1 MTARL
6 LFDSLDIV
14 KEYMRSDED
23 DIDNTLIEMFV
34 DMAERKVRKI
44 AGMNEEDFVTNA
56 DAMRPPVLYATAY
69 MLEHRQDADHA
80 ELDITLRALVAQERD
95 VPV

>member
-6 LFDSLDIV
+6 LFDDLTIV
-14 KEYMRSDED
+14 KEYLRYD
-23 DIDNTLIEMFV
+23 DDTDDSLIEMFETA
-34 DMAERKVRKI
+34 AERKVMKI
-44 AGMNEEDFVTNA
+44 AGKSEEDFVACA

-69 MLEHRQDADHA
+69 MLEHRQEADHA

>member
-6 LFDSLDIV
+6 LFEDLTIV
-14 KEYMRSDED
+14 KEYMRYD
-23 DIDNTLIEMFV
+23 DDTDDNLIEMFETA
-34 DMAERKVRKI
+34 AERKVMKI
-44 AGMNEEDFVTNA
+44 AGMSEEDFVSRA
-56 DAMRPPVLYATAY
+56 DAMRPPVLYATTY
-69 MLEHRQDADHA
+69 MLEHRQEADHA

>member
-6 LFDSLDIV
+6 LFDNLDIV
-14 KEYMRSDED
+14 KEYLKSDED
-23 DIDNTLIEMFV
+23 DIEDTLIEMTV
-34 DMAERKVRKI
+34 DMAERKLMKI
-44 AGMNEEDFVTNA
+44 AGMNEIEFVTNA
-56 DAMRPPVLYATAY
+56 VAMKLPVLYATAY
-69 MLEHRQDADHA
+69 LLEHRQEADHA

>member
-6 LFDSLDIV
+6 LFEDLTLIKD
-14 KEYMRSDED
+14 YMRYD
-23 DIDNTLIEMFV
+23 DDTDDSIIEMFEV
-34 DMAERKVRKI
+34 AAERKVMKI
-44 AGMNEEDFVTNA
+44 AGMSEEDFVANA
-56 DAMRPPVLYATAY
+56 EAMRPPVLYATAY
-69 MLEHRQDADHA
+69 MLEHRQEADHA